1 MKENVKNTREIKSD
15 ERNANDE
22 NLERKELRN
31 HCFGAAERQ
40 KPMREWLKEE
50 EEDWHEHGS

>member
-1 MKENVKNTREIKSD
+1 MREMLTMK
-15 ERNANDE
+15 

-31 HCFGAAERQ
+31 LCFGAAERQ

-50 EEDWHEHGS
+50 EEDWHEHVS